1 MKHNFVPMSAT
12 PASMPILRWYV
23 PPVVRSYEQI
33 SKILVERGE
42 VERGEV
48 EHREVERGE
57 MVQRGDKHAT
67 PSKVKRVCDA
77 VSRKLRMALQLSR

>member
-48 EHREVERGE
+48 ERGE

>member
-1 MKHNFVPMSAT
+1 
-12 PASMPILRWYV
+12 MPILRWYV
-23 PPVVRSYEQI
+23 PPVGRSYEQI

-42 VERGEV
+42 VERG
-48 EHREVERGE
+48 EVERGE

>member
-1 MKHNFVPMSAT
+1 MKHNFVPISAT

-23 PPVVRSYEQI
+23 PPVGRSYEQI

-42 VERGEV
+42 VERG
-48 EHREVERGE
+48 EVERGE